1 MKNLFVP
8 YELALK
14 LKEKGFDEPCLGYY
28 GIWST
33 ELRFPVYAGEL
44 ENWNTI
50 ENLCSAPLYQ
60 QVQDWFREKHNLNIT
75 PQNCIQYPL
84 DKELRKTGYGGNIYN
99 HKTDTNLKS
108 YFGETYYESLTKA
121 IEEAIKL
128 I

>member
-1 MKNLFVP
+1 MKHLFISQ
-8 YELALK
+8 ELALK
-14 LKEKGFDEPCLGYY
+14 LKEKKFNEPCLGYY

-33 ELRFPVYAGEL
+33 ELQFPVYAGEL

-60 QVQDWFREKHNLNIT
+60 QVIDWFREKHNIS
-75 PQNCIQYPL
+75 I
-84 DKELRKTGYGGNIYN
+84 ELHWQQGSQGWSYCYGYNAGDWFFP
-99 HKTDTNLKS
+99 K
-108 YFGETYYESLTKA
+108 ETYKYYEALTKA